1 MTNLIY
7 VLSQDYRR
15 SSNLSRTQIIT
26 FSKTEKMKKFN
37 IYITLFVVLV
47 VSACT
52 KDFEEINVDPNA
64 PTEANSGSL
73 LPSAIF
79 GPTNAHLD
87 VQMNLTN
94 QVMQYKVYR
103 NANEL
108 DAYDFASGGN
118 SFSAFWATAY
128 KAIRDNN
135 ESIAYAQ
142 KNNLAAYEGAAMILN
157 AFYIASLTE
166 MWIDIPLGQAAQG
179 LDNVQPSYDNQSTV
193 YPQVLTMLE
202 EANQLLANDTEGF
215 VLDGDVLFGGDVMKW
230 RKMAN
235 SLRLRY
241 LLRLSNVSSVDA
253 ATKISTIVSDPDTYP
268 IIENNAEAAIYD
280 FTGVAPNTSNFSL
293 LTALGGLS
301 PSVRFVN
308 ILDGVNPDDDAD
320 DDPRLGFFAAKPIDP
335 SAVDGPYVGVAS
347 GTTREEA
354 QGTGGNAELFA
365 SQFTTQFQDNRGLL
379 DFVFISYA
387 EVQFILAEAS
397 LNTWISTGTAQ
408 QYFENGIAGNLA
420 YWNLAMPA
428 DFLTRGDVAWDGSL
442 ERLMEQKWIAM
453 FFNNTLE
460 AWGDHKRT
468 GLPNLVPGT
477 LATTVTNGTVPTR
490 VFYPSL
496 EQSVNSA
503 NYNAASTNI
512 GGDNITARH
521 WYQN

>member
-1 MTNLIY
+1 MKNL
-7 VLSQDYRR
+7 
-15 SSNLSRTQIIT
+15 
-26 FSKTEKMKKFN
+26 N
-37 IYITLFVVLV
+37 IYIVLFVVLV
-47 VSACT
+47 MSACT
-52 KDFEEINVDPNA
+52 KDFEEINIDPNA
-64 PTEANSGSL
+64 PTEANSGTL

-87 VQMNLTN
+87 VQLYLTN

-118 SFSAFWATAY
+118 SFGAFWAAAY
-128 KAIRDNN
+128 KSIRDNN

-142 KNNLAAYEGAAMILN
+142 ANNLDAYEGAATILN

-166 MWIDIPLGQAAQG
+166 MWIDIPVAEAGKG
-179 LDNVQPSYDNQSTV
+179 LDNVQPSYDNQSVV
-193 YPQVLTMLE
+193 YPQVLAMLAK
-202 EANQLLANDTEGF
+202 ANQLLADDTEGF
-215 VLDGDVLFGGDVMKW
+215 VLGGDVLFGGDVMKW
-230 RKMAN
+230 RKMAS

-241 LLRLSNVSSVDA
+241 LLRLSNVASINSA
-253 ATKISTIVSDPDTYP
+253 AEINMIISDPGTYP
-268 IIENNAEAAIYD
+268 IIENNDEAAIYD
-280 FTGVAPNTSNFSL
+280 YTGVAPNTSNFSL

-301 PSVRFVN
+301 PSVRFVDV
-308 ILDGVNPDDDAD
+308 LDGVDPDDDAD
-320 DDPRLGFFAAKPIDP
+320 DDPRLGFFADKPIDP
-335 SAVDGPYVGVAS
+335 SAVDGPYLGVAS
-347 GTTREEA
+347 GTTREVA

-365 SQFTTQFQDNRGLL
+365 SQFTMKFQIDRGLL

-397 LNTWISTGTAQ
+397 LNNWISTATAQ
-408 QYFENGIAGNLA
+408 QYFENGIAANLA
-420 YWNLAMPA
+420 YWNIAMPS
-428 DFLTRGDVAWDGSL
+428 DFLTRGDVVWDGSM

-460 AWGDHKRT
+460 MWGEHKRT
-468 GLPNLVPGT
+468 GLPNLVPGP
-477 LATTVTNGTVPTR
+477 LATTVTNGEVPTR

-503 NYNAASTNI
+503 NYSAASSSI
-512 GGDNITARH
+512 GGDIITAKH